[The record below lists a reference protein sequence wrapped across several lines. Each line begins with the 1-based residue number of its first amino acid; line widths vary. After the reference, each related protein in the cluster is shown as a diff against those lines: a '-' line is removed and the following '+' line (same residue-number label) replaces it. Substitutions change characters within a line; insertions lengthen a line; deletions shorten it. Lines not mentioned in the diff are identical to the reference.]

1 MERFLAAI
9 RNMFQVQDLR
19 KRILFT
25 LAMLAVYR
33 IGAHITAPGI
43 NKVRLEQVWG
53 EVGNTLLGVLDL
65 FSGGNFRTISVF
77 ALGVTPYITASII
90 LQLMTVV
97 SPQLKKLQE
106 EGEMGRQKINQWTRY
121 LTVGL
126 AAVQTFFVAN
136 WLQYNG
142 VASVPGTR
150 FLIMTALIL
159 TTGTIFVMW
168 LGEQITERGVGNGV
182 SLLIFA
188 GIVIGLPRGI
198 QQVAQRLSSGDPLET
213 VGVIVMVL
221 ALVALIAFIVFVESG
236 RRKVA
241 VSYAKRHVGRQ
252 MVGGQQTTMP
262 LKVNMG
268 GVIPVIFASSVLS
281 MPQSLF
287 SAFPPDPANQNS
299 TWGRVYQFFQFFH
312 GGDPYYEFVF
322 MTLIIFFTLFN
333 THANGNNAAWVD
345 WVQANLVKGDH
356 PIYMVTYVA
365 LILFFTFFY
374 VSIIFNVEEVADNL
388 RKHGGFMPGIRPGR
402 ATADYLRTIL
412 TRLTTVGAVYLA
424 FIAFVPQFMLSGFKV
439 GRLPFVGTWLENF
452 VSNTPGLAW
461 IPNGMGYKFYFGG
474 TSLLILVG
482 VAMDTV
488 AQIESQLVMRN
499 YEGFLGGGGRL
510 RGRRT

>member
-1 MERFLAAI
+1 MEKFFAAV
-9 RNMFQVQDLR
+9 RNMFNVPDLR
-19 KRILFT
+19 KRIFFT
-25 LAMLAVYR
+25 LGLLAIYR
-33 IGAHITAPGI
+33 LGAHIGAPGI
-43 NKVRLEQVWG
+43 NKARLEAVWRDVAG
-53 EVGNTLLGVLDL
+53 TLLGVLDL
-65 FSGGNFRTISVF
+65 FAGGNFRTISIF

-126 AAVQTFFVAN
+126 AGIQTSFVAH
-136 WLQYNG
+136 WLQVNG
-142 VASVPGTR
+142 VGAPTWG
-150 FLIMTALIL
+150 FLFTTVLTL

-168 LGEQITERGVGNGV
+168 LGEQITERGVGNGI

-188 GIVIGLPRGI
+188 GIVIGLPRGV
-198 QQVAQRLSSGDPLET
+198 QQVTGRISGGDTLEIL
-213 VGVIVMVL
+213 GVI
-221 ALVALIAFIVFVESG
+221 ALVVALIGIIAFIVFVEAA
-236 RRKVA
+236 RRKIP

-287 SAFPPDPANQNS
+287 SAFPPNPANPNTLWAKIFS
-299 TWGRVYQFFQFFH
+299 FFQLFH
-312 GGDPYYEFVF
+312 AGDPYYE
-322 MTLIIFFTLFN
+322 LIFLS
-333 THANGNNAAWVD
+333 
-345 WVQANLVKGDH
+345 
-356 PIYMVTYVA
+356 
-365 LILFFTFFY
+365 LIMFFTFFY
-374 VSIIFNVEEVADNL
+374 VSIVFNVEEVADNL

-402 ATADYLRTIL
+402 ATAEYLNTIL
-412 TRLTTVGAVYLA
+412 TRLTTVGAIYLA
-424 FIAFVPQFMLSGFKV
+424 LVAFFPQFMLSGFKV
-439 GRLPFVGTWLENF
+439 GRLPLIGNWLESF
-452 VSNTPGLAW
+452 VSTTPGLGW
-461 IPNGMGYKFYFGG
+461 IPTGMGYQFYFGG

-488 AQIESQLVMRN
+488 AQIEAQLVMRN

-510 RGRRT
+510 RGRRA